1 MKDSPGLVDG
11 KLVRGTDCDTLFFK
25 VLAGEEG
32 QKKLDFRMF
41 GNALRRMA
49 QLRYPDLQVR
59 KRRREAGKKQH
70 VFALSW
76 VCCSVCCSVC
86 DVACACCSV
95 CCST

>member
-59 KRRREAGKKQH
+59 KRRREAGKKQCA
-70 VFALSW
+70 VAYVVGEEGKKRRGET
-76 VCCSVCCSVC
+76 VCVCSVVG
-86 DVACACCSV
+86 VL
-95 CCST
+95 